1 MKPMDRF
8 ERGRSD
14 RLAALREQLAAA
26 AANRQR
32 LTAEEVARSLDELQQ
47 EIAGRPGGPST

>member
-1 MKPMDRF
+1 MDRF
-8 ERGRSD
+8 QTSRSD
-14 RLAALREQLAAA
+14 RLAAIREQLAAA

-47 EIAGRPGGPST
+47 EMAGCPGGPSN